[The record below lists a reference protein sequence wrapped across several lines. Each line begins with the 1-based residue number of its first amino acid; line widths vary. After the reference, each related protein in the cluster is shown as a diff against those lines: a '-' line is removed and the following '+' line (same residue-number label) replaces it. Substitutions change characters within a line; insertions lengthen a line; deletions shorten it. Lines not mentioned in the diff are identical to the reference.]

1 VRNKKMQTPEANEE
15 YVIQVIWEAMLD
27 ADLNVRYWDH
37 LSRSYSTWDK
47 YTKILLAFTSSSS
60 VASWSIWSEINI
72 LWIDIS
78 LWKVLSAVSAA
89 VAVALPFLNWQKKI
103 GDMSNLRGKWSRISR
118 TYENLWEDLLLGRT
132 SADIV
137 EEYRKSRNE
146 MEDEEDNTAPDL
158 PRNKRRLIR
167 RCRDEVL
174 ESRGLKD

>member
-1 VRNKKMQTPEANEE
+1 MQTLAAGEE
-15 YVIQVIWEAMLD
+15 DSIRQVIWEAVLD
-27 ADLNVRYWDH
+27 ADLNLRYWDH
-37 LSRSYSTWDK
+37 LSRRYSTWDK

-118 TYENLWEDLLLGRT
+118 AYENLWEDLLLDRT
-132 SADIV
+132 GTELV
-137 EEYRKSRNE
+137 GEYRRVRDE
-146 MEDEEDNTAPDL
+146 MEGEEDNTAPDL
-158 PRNKRRLIR
+158 PLNKRKLIK
-167 RCRDEVL
+167 RCYDEIL

>member
-1 VRNKKMQTPEANEE
+1 MQTLAAGEE
-15 YVIQVIWEAMLD
+15 DSIRQVIWEAVLD
-27 ADLNVRYWDH
+27 ADLNLRYWDH
-37 LSRSYSTWDK
+37 LSRRYSAWDK
-47 YTKILLAFTSSSS
+47 YAKIFLAIMSSST
-60 VASWSIWSEINI
+60 VAGWGIWNEINI
-72 LWIDIS
+72 LWTDLS
-78 LWKVLSAVSAA
+78 LWKGLSAISAA